1 MTSKALD
8 SPRFKLTQIE
18 SIETSRVG
26 TVKDVGC
33 EELYGLRGA
42 MKKWGNNR
50 CGKSEYICAGGG
62 IG

>member
-50 CGKSEYICAGGG
+50 
-62 IG
+62 